1 MADNK
6 IKVRNRSSRMLIYTI
21 PDMGIRREWQP
32 GEVKNLTRE
41 ELDALSFVPGGTV
54 MLRDSLFIEDTEV
67 VKEMPIRIE
76 PEYYL
81 DEKGVIDLI
90 QNGSVE
96 AFLDCL
102 DFAPDGVIDLIKK
115 YSYELP
121 CNDAR
126 KREALKAKTGFDI
139 TLALQHKAEVEAA
152 QAEEA
157 NTTDSGMEVKA
168 APTRRVQ
175 AETKTSGR
183 RTTPQY
189 KVVQKE
195 EAKGE

>member
-6 IKVRNRSSRMLIYTI
+6 VKVRNRSSRMLIYKI
-21 PDMGIRREWQP
+21 PDMGVRREWQP
-32 GEVKNLTRE
+32 GEVKNISRE
-41 ELDALSFVPGGTV
+41 ELDALSYVPGGTA
-54 MLRDSLFIEDTEV
+54 MLRDSLFIEDADV
-67 VKEMPIRIE
+67 VKEMPIKVE

-81 DEKGVIDLI
+81 DENGVIDLI
-90 QNGSVE
+90 QNGTVE

-115 YSYELP
+115 YAYELP

-126 KREALKAKTGFDI
+126 KRDALKTKTGFDV

-157 NTTDSGMEVKA
+157 NTTESGMEVKA

-175 AETKTSGR
+175 ADAKPEGR
-183 RTTPQY
+183 RTAPKY
-189 KVVQKE
+189 KVVT
-195 EAKGE
+195 KGE

>member
-6 IKVRNRSSRMLIYTI
+6 VKVRNRSSRMLIYKI
-21 PDMGIRREWQP
+21 PDMGVRREWQP
-32 GEVKNLTRE
+32 GEVKNISRE
-41 ELDALSFVPGGTV
+41 ELDALSYVPGGTA
-54 MLRDSLFIEDTEV
+54 MLRDSLFIEDADV
-67 VKEMPIRIE
+67 VKEMPIKVE

-81 DEKGVIDLI
+81 DENGVIDLI
-90 QNGSVE
+90 QNGTVE

-115 YSYELP
+115 YAYELP

-126 KREALKAKTGFDI
+126 KRDALKAKTGFDV

-157 NTTDSGMEVKA
+157 NTTESGMEVKA

-175 AETKTSGR
+175 ADAKPEGH
-183 RTTPQY
+183 RTAPKY
-189 KVVQKE
+189 KVVT
-195 EAKGE
+195 KGE

>member
-1 MADNK
+1 MADK
-6 IKVRNRSSRMLIYTI
+6 IKVRNRSSRMLIYKI
-21 PDMGIRREWQP
+21 PDMGVRREWQP
-32 GEVKNLTRE
+32 GEVKNISRE
-41 ELDALSFVPGGTV
+41 ELDALSYVPGGTA
-54 MLRDSLFIEDTEV
+54 MLRDSLFIEDADV
-67 VKEMPIRIE
+67 VKEMPIKVE

-90 QNGSVE
+90 QNGTVE

-115 YSYELP
+115 YAYELP
-121 CNDAR
+121 CNDSR
-126 KREALKAKTGFDI
+126 KRDALKTKTGFDV

-157 NTTDSGMEVKA
+157 NTTESGMEVKA

-175 AETKTSGR
+175 AEAKAEGGR

-189 KVVQKE
+189 KIVT
-195 EAKGE
+195 KGE